1 MKTKAF
7 ASGAALLLT
16 LLVLNAPVSTAQK
29 GSAAS
34 KKGTGFMDV
43 AQVFARLANVLDNVK
58 SLPNALV
65 DYINALCAVTLS
77 EQAINNLFASYCGCL
92 EMIIVIRIVLYIA
105 EIIGSIIGMIALFIS
120 FFLPPVIGLLWGFP
134 VCVLI
139 LGISAM
145 AGAVIGLIIA
155 GSLDSA
161 MGLSSMCGGICSS
174 IYFALTPLWQLLSK
188 IVEPILGIVSM
199 VFPLFDMAID
209 NFMSLIAKPCIGFSD
224 LSLRELYRA

>member
-92 EMIIVIRIVLYIA
+92 EMYIVEIIVNSITIYIVGPVL
-105 EIIGSIIGMIALFIS
+105 LIS
-120 FFLPPVIGLLWGFP
+120 LFLPPVIGLLWGIP
-134 VCVLI
+134 VIILI
-139 LGISAM
+139 FTIALSI
-145 AGAVIGLIIA
+145 GAIVV

-161 MGLSSMCGGICSS
+161 IGLSSMCGGICSS

-209 NFMSLIAKPCIGFSD
+209 NLMSLIAKPCIGFSD

>member
-7 ASGAALLLT
+7 AFGAALLLT

-29 GSAAS
+29 GSATS
-34 KKGTGFMDV
+34 KKGTGFLDI

-58 SLPNALV
+58 SLPNVAV

-77 EQAINNLFASYCGCL
+77 EEAINNLFASYCGCL
-92 EMIIVIRIVLYIA
+92 EMYIVIMIVN
-105 EIIGSIIGMIALFIS
+105 SITLSIVVPVLLIS
-120 FFLPPVIGLLWGFP
+120 LFLPPVIGLLWGIP
-134 VCVLI
+134 VIILI
-139 LGISAM
+139 YAIVPSI
-145 AGAVIGLIIA
+145 GAIIA

-161 MGLSSMCGGICSS
+161 IGLSSMCGGICSS

-209 NFMSLIAKPCIGFSD
+209 NLMSLIAKPCIGFSD